1 MFGNNRMMI
10 DPESAQGM
18 IKFVLSKGS
27 KSSVAKVFKSVR
39 AFMHFEKRID
49 RRVKTF
55 LNSSLFR
62 TQKLN

>member
-39 AFMHFEKRID
+39 AFIHA
-49 RRVKTF
+49 
-55 LNSSLFR
+55 L
-62 TQKLN
+62 